1 MPSRPSG
8 QMTGLSCVTS
18 HCSSRRRSPPSPSQ
32 ALRERRF
39 DGWPRSHQCQNRTGD
54 EAMTVVNK
62 CNLPDDLYYVVGK
75 HVWARREE
83 DLVTVGMTDVAQNMA
98 KTIVAVTPK
107 AVGKSV
113 EKGRN
118 IATVESGKWVG
129 PVSAPISGEIVAV
142 NDALVASPGL
152 VNSDPYGAGWVA
164 RVRPFDWEGDAVDL
178 VTGPEGIELYRQF
191 LDAEGITC
199 G

>member
-1 MPSRPSG
+1 
-8 QMTGLSCVTS
+8 
-18 HCSSRRRSPPSPSQ
+18 
-32 ALRERRF
+32 
-39 DGWPRSHQCQNRTGD
+39 
-54 EAMTVVNK
+54 MTVVNK
-62 CNLPDDLYYVVGK
+62 CNLPDDLYYVVAK
-75 HVWARREE
+75 HMWARREG

-129 PVSAPISGEIVAV
+129 PVSAPVSGEIVAV
-142 NDALVASPGL
+142 NGALVASPSL

-164 RVRPFDWEGDAVDL
+164 RMRPFDWASDVTDL
-178 VTGPEGIELYRQF
+178 VTGPEGVEVYRQF
-191 LDAEGITC
+191 LDAEGISC